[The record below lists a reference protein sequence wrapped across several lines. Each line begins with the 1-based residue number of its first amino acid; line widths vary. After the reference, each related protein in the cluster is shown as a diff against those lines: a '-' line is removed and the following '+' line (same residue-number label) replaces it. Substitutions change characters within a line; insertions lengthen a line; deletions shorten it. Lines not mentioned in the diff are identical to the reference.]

1 MNPALPRPPFVAAS
15 GSGDWLAKRVAEAR
29 AVIADVAHH
38 SDHLIRLACHVLARH
53 GATEDEREEARLLL
67 LIVDARRPLH
77 ARHSDADD
85 AEVRR

>member
-1 MNPALPRPPFVAAS
+1 MNPALSRPPFVPVS
-15 GSGDWLAKRVAEAR
+15 GSGDWPADRVAEAR

-38 SDHLIRLACHVLARH
+38 SDHLTRFACKVLIQH
-53 GATEDEREEARLLL
+53 GEGDEEREDARRLL

-77 ARHSDADD
+77 ARRSDADD